1 MENELYHIVLEKEG
15 AYRPIALTAFQYE
28 LFKAFLGSLSNNTK
42 GLLLLPEE
50 FELKFK
56 YGGKRG
62 ENARNEYT
70 QMLNTEKEIAKPLL

>member
-62 ENARNEYT
+62 EIQKKKSQNLYYNYG
-70 QMLNTEKEIAKPLL
+70 NTRTN